1 MTAKIDTKLRTL
13 IDSLRAKGFVLKG
26 ISRGFRVKLE
36 NGHDVDFY
44 TLKANPSHVRAR
56 IKTTVSDEDKR
67 SRLVES
73 IHRLLA
79 QSLESVADLHDF
91 RLTKD
96 MEGGFVYYAHLDFPA
111 EGDSGETARSGGDS
125 GDSGE
130 AFEVADVFVNEQFG
144 ESAPV
149 HHTGAADWLETPE
162 DQGER
167 EGHEDH
173 EGQIDF
179 AGFMEEEEAEDGLP
193 RPEAVVDRLEAVD
206 AKMLRQA
213 MDSLCLPRSSNV
225 RMVLTRLYRS
235 AVDTDE
241 LSSSISVEAAK
252 VSTEEDMAELKMI
265 REMQSVDF
273 LNPLIDLL
281 WHAVKGDGPV
291 QE

>member
-1 MTAKIDTKLRTL
+1 MAAKIDPKLRTL
-13 IDSLRAKGFVLKG
+13 IDSLRAEGFVLKG

-36 NGHDVDFY
+36 NGQDVDFY

-56 IKTTVSDEDKR
+56 IKTGVSDDDKR
-67 SRLVES
+67 ERVVES
-73 IHRLLA
+73 IHRTLA
-79 QSLESVADLHDF
+79 QSLAPVADLYDF

-111 EGDSGETARSGGDS
+111 EGDSGETTPAGGE
-125 GDSGE
+125 GADSGE
-130 AFEVADVFVNEQFG
+130 AFELADAFVNESFG
-144 ESAPV
+144 EPAPASR
-149 HHTGAADWLETPE
+149 TAAADALDAP
-162 DQGER
+162 GEQ
-167 EGHEDH
+167 EDH
-173 EGQIDF
+173 EDQEDQIDF
-179 AGFMEEEEAEDGLP
+179 AGFMEDDAEDDEEDLP

-252 VSTEEDMAELKMI
+252 VSTEEDVAELKMI
-265 REMQSVDF
+265 REMHSVDF

-281 WHAVKGDGPV
+281 WHAVKGDDAEQG
-291 QE
+291 